1 MAVGMLMLPAAL
13 TSAFYGEWHDAGWIL
28 ASAAILFDTMAL
40 VADTFLLAFAE
51 AASGVGTDLVTSAS
65 AVASALGNIGPPLG
79 DLDPT
84 STFAAM
90 TAPAKWLRAFLMVLG
105 RSEIFRVLLL
115 FTRQLCRR

>member
-13 TSAFYGEWHDAGWIL
+13 TPAFYGERHDAGWIL

-40 VADTFLLAFAE
+40 VAGTFLLALAE

-105 RSEIFRVLLL
+105 RSGIFRVLLL